1 MEVFGALGGLALCIV
16 AVAILFNG
24 GISITIN
31 HKSKNKN
38 N

>member
-1 MEVFGALGGLALCIV
+1 MEVFGALAGLALI
-16 AVAILFNG
+16 ILASAFLVNG

-31 HKSKNKN
+31 HRNNNKN

>member
-1 MEVFGALGGLALCIV
+1 MEVFGALAGLAL
-16 AVAILFNG
+16 AILALAVLLNG

-31 HKSKNKN
+31 HKNKN